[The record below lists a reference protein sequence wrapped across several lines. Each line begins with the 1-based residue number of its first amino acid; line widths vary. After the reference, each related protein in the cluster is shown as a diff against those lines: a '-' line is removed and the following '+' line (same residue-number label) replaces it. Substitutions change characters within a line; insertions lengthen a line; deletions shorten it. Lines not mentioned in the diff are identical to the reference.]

1 MLFFLL
7 LRRPPRST
15 LFPYTTLFRS
25 QRSGPPSAGTL
36 LQQGSQLFQQGA
48 FGEAV
53 MRWQEAAQAFAQAE
67 RPLEQ
72 SDALTGLA
80 QAYLALGYSTK
91 AAQSLELALTL
102 VQPTRDRNRLATVM
116 GALGQVYLEAGRMD
130 AASQYLLDALRL
142 AKEAGD

>member
-1 MLFFLL
+1 MRTMAYDSRCRHGRQRSFRTAGLSSPRPGLGVRRSLL
-7 LRRPPRST
+7 LLAAAVLLMFISAPVLAHSPG
-15 LFPYTTLFRS
+15 
-25 QRSGPPSAGTL
+25 RSGPPSAGTL

-53 MRWQEAAQAFAQAE
+53 MRWQEAAQASAQAE

-102 VQPTRDRNRLATVM
+102 
-116 GALGQVYLEAGRMD
+116 
-130 AASQYLLDALRL
+130 
-142 AKEAGD
+142 